1 MAEVDLTKK
10 KQREIKKEIKRLEE
24 VYKDID
30 VKRKDLLP
38 GLIENAAFTRITL
51 KYLAEDLKE
60 NGTTEMFSQSENQ
73 TPYSRRRPEADLYN
87 TMTGNY
93 LKFIKQLDAV
103 SGRFI
108 ISLGIGGNAAVTVA
122 VVDSRTQQRG
132 VVLVT
137 LT

>member
-24 VYKDID
+24 VYRDID

-87 TMTGNY
+87 TMTSNY
-93 LKFIKQLDAV
+93 LKFIKQLDDMLPKAV
-103 SGRFI
+103 EKPTEKIDF
-108 ISLGIGGNAAVTVA
+108 LDDFVN
-122 VVDSRTQQRG
+122 SRDEI
-132 VVLVT
+132 
-137 LT
+137 

>member
-1 MAEVDLTKK
+1 MAEIDLTKK

-93 LKFIKQLDAV
+93 LKFIKQLDDMLPKAV
-103 SGRFI
+103 EKPTEKIDF
-108 ISLGIGGNAAVTVA
+108 LDDFVN
-122 VVDSRTQQRG
+122 SRDEI
-132 VVLVT
+132 
-137 LT
+137 

>member
-38 GLIENAAFTRITL
+38 GLIENAAFSRITL

-93 LKFIKQLDAV
+93 LKFIKQLDDMLPKAV
-103 SGRFI
+103 EKPTEKIDFLDDFI
-108 ISLGIGGNAAVTVA
+108 N
-122 VVDSRTQQRG
+122 SRDDI
-132 VVLVT
+132 
-137 LT
+137 

>member
-1 MAEVDLTKK
+1 MAEVELTKK

-24 VYKDID
+24 VYKNID

-93 LKFIKQLDAV
+93 LKFIKQLDDMLPKAV
-103 SGRFI
+103 EKPTEKIDF
-108 ISLGIGGNAAVTVA
+108 LDDFVN
-122 VVDSRTQQRG
+122 SRDEI
-132 VVLVT
+132 
-137 LT
+137 

>member
-30 VKRKDLLP
+30 VKQKDLLP

-93 LKFIKQLDAV
+93 LKFIKQLDDMLPKAV
-103 SGRFI
+103 EKPTEKIDF
-108 ISLGIGGNAAVTVA
+108 LDDFVN
-122 VVDSRTQQRG
+122 SRDEI
-132 VVLVT
+132 
-137 LT
+137 

>member
-38 GLIENAAFTRITL
+38 GLIENAAFSRITL

-93 LKFIKQLDAV
+93 LKFIKQLDDMLPKAV
-103 SGRFI
+103 EKPTEKIDF
-108 ISLGIGGNAAVTVA
+108 LDNFVN
-122 VVDSRTQQRG
+122 SRDEI
-132 VVLVT
+132 
-137 LT
+137 

>member
-73 TPYSRRRPEADLYN
+73 APYSRRRPEADLYN

-93 LKFIKQLDAV
+93 LKFIKQLDDMLPKTV
-103 SGRFI
+103 EKPTEKIDFLDDFI
-108 ISLGIGGNAAVTVA
+108 N
-122 VVDSRTQQRG
+122 SRDEI
-132 VVLVT
+132 
-137 LT
+137 

>member
-24 VYKDID
+24 VYRDID
-30 VKRKDLLP
+30 IKRKDLLP

-93 LKFIKQLDAV
+93 LKFIKQLDDMLPKAV
-103 SGRFI
+103 EKPTEKIDF
-108 ISLGIGGNAAVTVA
+108 LDDFVN
-122 VVDSRTQQRG
+122 SRDEI
-132 VVLVT
+132 
-137 LT
+137 

>member
-1 MAEVDLTKK
+1 MAEVNLTKK

-93 LKFIKQLDAV
+93 LKFIKQLDDMLPKAV
-103 SGRFI
+103 EKPTEKIDF
-108 ISLGIGGNAAVTVA
+108 LDDFVN
-122 VVDSRTQQRG
+122 SRDEI
-132 VVLVT
+132 
-137 LT
+137 

>member
-51 KYLAEDLKE
+51 KYLAENLKE

-93 LKFIKQLDAV
+93 LKFIKQLDDMLPKAV
-103 SGRFI
+103 EKPTEKIDF
-108 ISLGIGGNAAVTVA
+108 LDDFVN
-122 VVDSRTQQRG
+122 SRDEI
-132 VVLVT
+132 
-137 LT
+137 

>member
-38 GLIENAAFTRITL
+38 GLIENAAFSRITL

-93 LKFIKQLDAV
+93 LKFIKQLDDMLPKAV
-103 SGRFI
+103 EKPTEKIDF
-108 ISLGIGGNAAVTVA
+108 LDDFVN
-122 VVDSRTQQRG
+122 SRDEI
-132 VVLVT
+132 
-137 LT
+137 

>member
-93 LKFIKQLDAV
+93 LKFIKQLDDMLPKAV
-103 SGRFI
+103 EKPTEKIDF
-108 ISLGIGGNAAVTVA
+108 LDNFVN
-122 VVDSRTQQRG
+122 SRDEI
-132 VVLVT
+132 
-137 LT
+137 

>member
-51 KYLAEDLKE
+51 KYLAEDVKE

-93 LKFIKQLDAV
+93 LKFIKQLDDMLPKAV
-103 SGRFI
+103 EKPTEKIDF
-108 ISLGIGGNAAVTVA
+108 LDDFVN
-122 VVDSRTQQRG
+122 SRDEI
-132 VVLVT
+132 
-137 LT
+137 